1 MRVTGLAT
9 LDQRDCSLGKG
20 YSKAQALRCKLGL
33 LCIQNSAADQPFI
46 SSVVRMLE
54 CQSVTLGP
62 PSKPAFLVRESSIK
76 ESEIPIRE
84 VSRVETPS
92 ANEYN
97 D

>member
-1 MRVTGLAT
+1 
-9 LDQRDCSLGKG
+9 
-20 YSKAQALRCKLGL
+20 
-33 LCIQNSAADQPFI
+33 
-46 SSVVRMLE
+46 MLE

-92 ANEYN
+92 ANESTGGPSAVFKRVYN
-97 D
+97 GD